1 MELELDHRRCQ
12 NAFEGESFPMTHDV
26 PQAASELADKESE
39 ALEVIKGD
47 LSQWLSEVLKTEITP
62 ASFLDS
68 LDTGVLLCRLAS
80 LIKETPK
87 LKCNEKA
94 QKESFS
100 ARDNASNFI
109 SWCRGLGVQ
118 EAVVFE
124 SEGLVLHR
132 DEKRVILCLLDV
144 ARFAERVGLPPPQ
157 LVRMEREIEALEE
170 EEGLERQMSDKEERR
185 DDEDECNPGTQQAVD
200 QNCPNQDSLAGTTPD
215 SVPADSSTVQD
226 LSSVESKADQ
236 RRKVFVSRIPVR
248 RSRRLLDKGP
258 RYMPSAELRGNVGAS
273 LKKRCFDDREGVVS
287 RSTAAKSR
295 KRRRDSEEE
304 EEGQGEAPSPSHKR
318 TKMKEIQSDSLVSK
332 NRRDP
337 PKPVAEKVSLDESVM
352 RKMAEC
358 TCQNK
363 IEVTN
368 CGNGKFLVKGASG
381 KIMTTYARVSQLTSC
396 QPVHY

>member
-1 MELELDHRRCQ
+1 MSLVRAQL
-12 NAFEGESFPMTHDV
+12 
-26 PQAASELADKESE
+26 AAKEWE

-47 LSQWLSEVLKTEITP
+47 LCEWLALILELDISPSTFLGVLE
-62 ASFLDS
+62 
-68 LDTGVLLCRLAS
+68 TGVHLCRLAS
-80 LIKETPK
+80 LVQQQARAAAADGGGNSWSARVPLEP
-87 LKCNEKA
+87 LNCVAMGKA
-94 QKESFS
+94 GSSSNSFY